1 MALNARS
8 HGLGAP
14 AGWSTSGELRRAKG
28 EGELKL
34 VVDSRALAGQ

>member
-14 AGWSTSGELRRAKG
+14 AGRSTSGEPLPFKG
-28 EGELKL
+28 EGEPKL